1 MSYLLII
8 FAGLLGLVAGS
19 FINVLTLRWNPAE
32 DTQVIKI
39 VRGRSHC
46 LRCGQQLKWF
56 ELIPILS
63 FIFLRGRCRY
73 CHRKLIWQY
82 PLVEGLTALI
92 FAGVTWRILNFN
104 FFSHYFFSDPRT
116 NFWVAA
122 VILIWLFYSAV
133 LIALS
138 IIDLRHYLLPDK
150 IVFPAI
156 ALSLLANLSFYFLSL
171 TRGSVFPEHG
181 LNFLG
186 PYADVVNIHFNV
198 LTSALA
204 GALVLAIIL
213 FLIYAFSRGKAM
225 GFGDVKLA
233 ILIGLM
239 LGLGAG
245 LVGLVLSFII
255 GALVSLVIVLTTKKK
270 LKDAVPFGPF
280 LALGVLAVFFF
291 GQIITNFYFSLF
303 NV

>member
-1 MSYLLII
+1 MFHLLLI
-8 FAGLLGLVAGS
+8 FAGLLGLVVGS
-19 FINVLTLRWNPAE
+19 FINVLTLRWSSVE
-32 DTQVIKI
+32 DNQVTKI
-39 VRGRSHC
+39 VRGRSRC
-46 LRCGQQLKWF
+46 LYCGKILRWF

-73 CHRKLIWQY
+73 CHKKLFLQY

-92 FAGVTWRILNFN
+92 FTGVAWRILSLN
-104 FFSHYFFSDPRT
+104 FFSYHFFSDPRA

-122 VILIWLFYSAV
+122 IILIWFFYAAV
-133 LIALS
+133 FIILS

-150 IVFPAI
+150 IIFPAI
-156 ALSLLANLSFYFLSL
+156 VVSLLANLSFYFLSL
-171 TRGSVFPEHG
+171 TRGNSFPKHG

-198 LTSALA
+198 LTSAIA
-204 GALVLAIIL
+204 GAIVLFSFL
-213 FLIYAFSRGKAM
+213 FLIYALSRGRAM

-233 ILIGLM
+233 ILMGLM
-239 LGLGAG
+239 LGFSAG
-245 LVGLVLSFII
+245 IVSLLLSFVI
-255 GALVSLVIVLTTKKK
+255 GAVVSLIIVLTTKKK

-291 GQIITNFYFSLF
+291 GQIIINFYFSLF